1 MLFPFLYSGGIENM
15 LPLILLSVVAF
26 ISCLL
31 IFRNARDLWD
41 YRRNLGRSSLVN
53 YGHSQIPKMKMM
65 EVHIPFVFKI
75 QGTQLVDNELHCLIS
90 SQDSYRFMAFWAV
103 SVHELH
109 MLLWLPWKVMS
120 KSIEEGSFLQGYYVM
135 KGPHSRNA
143 SHEEEVLKIP
153 IPSLNSDDFKAAPTL
168 CYPLVIFL
176 VTDCKETPKPEET
189 VALIS
194 ILHVNNES
202 VSQLPISII
211 SQYLK
216 QANGQVSRLKQLY
229 LANDD
234 PENVNME
241 KDLNRLGRERSQHIC
256 VVCLN
261 LPISRALLPCRHTCV
276 CGSCFNRLK
285 CCPLCRS
292 PIRSYFCIR
301 NEDYLA
307 DLYTA
312 DNKSIFQRVQEFI
325 SEMLEGEEWIP

>member
-1 MLFPFLYSGGIENM
+1 
-15 LPLILLSVVAF
+15 
-26 ISCLL
+26 
-31 IFRNARDLWD
+31 
-41 YRRNLGRSSLVN
+41 
-53 YGHSQIPKMKMM
+53 MKMM
-65 EVHIPFVFKI
+65 EVHIPFTFKV
-75 QGTQLVDNELHCLIS
+75 QEAQTVDNEVKCLVS
-90 SQDSYRFMAFWAV
+90 SKDSYKFMAFWAV

-109 MLLWLPWKVMS
+109 MLLWLPWATMS

-135 KGPHSRNA
+135 KGPHMRNA
-143 SHEEEVLKIP
+143 NHEEKVFKIP
-153 IPSLNSDDFKAAPTL
+153 VPSRDSDEFKAAPKL

-176 VTDCKETPKPEET
+176 VTDCEKTPKPEET

-194 ILHVNNES
+194 LLHVNHES
-202 VSQLPISII
+202 ACQLPNSII
-211 SQYLK
+211 AQYLK

-229 LANDD
+229 LASED

-241 KDLNRLGRERSQHIC
+241 KDLNLLGREKSPQLC

-261 LPISRALLPCRHTCV
+261 LPLSRALLPCRHTCV

-307 DLYTA
+307 DLYSS
-312 DNKSIFQRVQEFI
+312 DNKSAFQRVQEFI
-325 SEMLEGEEWIP
+325 SELLEGEEWLP